1 MPSTRSKGGSARDP
15 RIDAYIAGRAPFA
28 QPILAHLR
36 ELVHRACPDV
46 VETVKWGHPCFEH
59 HGMLCNMAA
68 FKAHAAFGFWKH
80 ELLVEDDAK
89 AGEAM
94 GSFGRLERIEDLPS
108 DRELMRL
115 VKLAAKLNEGGVK
128 VERKRA
134 ARAPFSEPEELARAL
149 RGDKRA
155 KAVWDGFPPSC
166 RREYIDWIVEA
177 KRDET
182 RAKRLE
188 ETLSNLAEG
197 KRLRWR
203 YER

>member
-1 MPSTRSKGGSARDP
+1 MRSAKSKSGSARDP
-15 RIDAYIAGRAPFA
+15 RIDAYIAGKAPFA
-28 QPILAHLR
+28 RPILAHLR
-36 ELVHRACPDV
+36 ELVHRACPQV

-89 AGEAM
+89 AAEAM
-94 GSFGRLERIEDLPS
+94 GSFGRLQRLEDLPS
-108 DRELMRL
+108 DRELLRL

-134 ARAPFSEPEELARAL
+134 VRAPLAEPEELARAL

-155 KAVWDGFPPSC
+155 KAVWDAFPPSC
-166 RREYIDWIVEA
+166 RREYIEWIVEA
-177 KRDET
+177 KREET
-182 RAKRLE
+182 RARRLE
-188 ETLSNLAEG
+188 ETLSNLAQG

-203 YER
+203 YEG

>member
-1 MPSTRSKGGSARDP
+1 MAKSAAKPASTRDP
-15 RIDAYIAGRAPFA
+15 RIDAYLAACAPFA
-28 QPILAHLR
+28 RPILAHLR
-36 ELVHRACPDV
+36 ELVHRGCPGV

-80 ELLVEDDAK
+80 ELIVADDAK

-94 GSFGRLERIEDLPS
+94 GSFGKLASLDDLPA
-108 DRELMRL
+108 DRELLRL
-115 VKLAAKLNEGGVK
+115 VKLAAKLNEEGVK
-128 VERKRA
+128 APRKREP
-134 ARAPFSEPEELARAL
+134 RAPLAEPPELSRALAR
-149 RGDKRA
+149 DKRA

-166 RREYIDWIVEA
+166 RREYVEWIVEA
-177 KRDET
+177 KREET

-188 ETLSNLAEG
+188 ETLANLGEG